1 MRSIELVGILASV
14 FIAASL
20 TMKNIKWLRVINT
33 IGAICFVIYGYVIQ
47 SISVALMNTFII
59 GINIY
64 FLVKLSRAQSK
75 QDHFDVSMVNPAEDM
90 YVRRFISFHLN
101 DIKRF
106 FPSFDPDLK
115 TGTLAGA
122 QCCFI
127 LRETLPVSLLAF
139 HDSSADETV
148 IVLDYVIPSYRD
160 YQSAKFFFETG
171 SRIIKP
177 GNVFT
182 ATAEVPAHGS
192 YLRRMGFKEIKK
204 TDKGMMYQKKALP

>member
-1 MRSIELVGILASV
+1 
-14 FIAASL
+14 
-20 TMKNIKWLRVINT
+20 MKNIKWLRVINT
-33 IGAICFVIYGYVIQ
+33 TGAVCFVIYGYVIQ

-64 FLVKLSRAQSK
+64 FLVELNGAQSK
-75 QDHFDVSMVNPAEDM
+75 QDHFDVSMVNPAEDA
-90 YVRRFISFHLN
+90 YVRRFILFHLN

-106 FPSFDPDLK
+106 FPSFDPDLQ

-122 QCCFI
+122 KCCFT

-139 HDSSADETV
+139 HDNSADETN

-160 YQSAKFFFETG
+160 YKSAKFFFETG

-177 GNVFT
+177 GSTFT
-182 ATAEVPAHGS
+182 AAAEVPAHGN
-192 YLRRMGFKEIKK
+192 YLKKMGFKEIEK
-204 TDKGMMYQKKALP
+204 TDKGTVYQKKTLT

>member
-1 MRSIELVGILASV
+1 
-14 FIAASL
+14 
-20 TMKNIKWLRVINT
+20 MKNIKWLRVINM
-33 IGAICFVIYGYVIQ
+33 IGSGCFVIYGCAIH
-47 SISVALMNTFII
+47 SISVAGMNTFAI

-64 FLVKLSRAQSK
+64 YIVKLYRAQSK
-75 QDHFDVSMVNPAEDM
+75 KNHFDVTMVNPAQDA
-90 YVRRFISFHLN
+90 YVQRFISFHLN

-106 FPSFDPDLK
+106 FPSFDPDLN
-115 TGTLAGA
+115 TGTLANA

-139 HDSSADETV
+139 RHGSQNEIV
-148 IVLDYVIPSYRD
+148 ILLDYVIPSYRD

-171 SRIIKP
+171 SRTIEM

-192 YLRRMGFKEIKK
+192 YLKRIGFKEIEK
-204 TDKGMMYQKKALP
+204 TDKGIVYQKRV

>member
-1 MRSIELVGILASV
+1 
-14 FIAASL
+14 
-20 TMKNIKWLRVINT
+20 
-33 IGAICFVIYGYVIQ
+33 
-47 SISVALMNTFII
+47 VALMNTFII

-64 FLVKLSRAQSK
+64 FLVKLYRSKSK
-75 QDHFDVSMVNPAEDM
+75 QDHFDVSMVNPAEDA
-90 YVRRFISFHLN
+90 YVQRFVSFHLN

-122 QCCFI
+122 RCCFI

-139 HDSSADETV
+139 HDNTVNEIV

-160 YQSAKFFFETG
+160 YENAKFFFETG

-177 GNVFT
+177 GTIFT
-182 ATAEVPAHGS
+182 ATAEVPSHGN
-192 YLRRMGFKEIKK
+192 YLKKIGFKETKK
-204 TDKGMMYQKKALP
+204 TEKGIIYQKSV

>member
-1 MRSIELVGILASV
+1 MRYIELVGILASI

-33 IGAICFVIYGYVIQ
+33 IGAVCFVVYGYVIQ

-64 FLVKLSRAQSK
+64 FLVKLYHAQSK
-75 QDHFDVSMVNPAEDM
+75 QDHFDVSMVNPAEDV

-106 FPSFDPDLK
+106 FPSFDPDLS

-139 HDSSADETV
+139 RTGPQDE
-148 IVLDYVIPSYRD
+148 IIILLDYVIPSYRD

-182 ATAEVPAHGS
+182 ATAEVPAHAS
-192 YLRRMGFKEIKK
+192 YLKRMGFKEMG
-204 TDKGMMYQKKALP
+204 KGEKGVVFQRRG

>member
-1 MRSIELVGILASV
+1 MRYIELVGILASI

-33 IGAICFVIYGYVIQ
+33 IGAVCFVIYGYVIQ

-64 FLVKLSRAQSK
+64 FLVKLNCAQSK
-75 QDHFDVSMVNPAEDM
+75 QDHFDVSMVNPSEDP

-106 FPSFDPDLK
+106 FPSFDPDIN
-115 TGTLAGA
+115 TGTLAGV

-139 HDSSADETV
+139 RDGSADEVV
-148 IVLDYVIPSYRD
+148 IVLDYVVPSYRD

-171 SRIIKP
+171 SRIIKA
-177 GNVFT
+177 GSVFT

-192 YLRRMGFKEIKK
+192 YLKRMGFKEMGKSE
-204 TDKGMMYQKKALP
+204 KGVVYRKMA

>member
-1 MRSIELVGILASV
+1 MRYIELVGILASI

-20 TMKNIKWLRVINT
+20 TMKNIKWLRIINT
-33 IGAICFVIYGYVIQ
+33 IGAVCFVVYGYAIQ

-64 FLVKLSRAQSK
+64 FLVKLNRSKSK
-75 QDHFDVSMVNPAEDM
+75 QDHFDVSMVNPAEDV

-106 FPSFDPDLK
+106 FPSFDPDLN

-139 HDSSADETV
+139 HDGSANEIV
-148 IVLDYVIPSYRD
+148 IDLDYVIPSYRD

-171 SRIIKP
+171 SRKIKP
-177 GNVFT
+177 DSVFT

-192 YLRRMGFKEIKK
+192 YLKRIGFKETGKS
-204 TDKGMMYQKKALP
+204 DKGVIFQKSA